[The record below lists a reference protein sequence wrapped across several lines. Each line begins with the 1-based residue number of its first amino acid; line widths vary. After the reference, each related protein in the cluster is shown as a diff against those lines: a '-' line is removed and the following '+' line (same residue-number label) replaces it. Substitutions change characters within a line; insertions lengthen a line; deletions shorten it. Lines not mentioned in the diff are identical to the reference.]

1 MDEIKLNAE
10 DFGAVKARL
19 EEIAKIVGDDDVPL
33 DVALDLFEEAVSLG
47 MQVSDL
53 LEVGVLSDADSSDE
67 AAVDV
72 SSAEKASSSD
82 SASASEDASS
92 SEDATATN
100 QSDSLVS

>member
-53 LEVGVLSDADSSDE
+53 LEVGVLADADSSDE

-72 SSAEKASSSD
+72 SSAEEASSSD